1 MARKPSIKRPLSLP
15 EQILR
20 DGALIID
27 EIDTESTKIA
37 PVAIGPIRTR
47 RYQAVWNRLSYSMS
61 NRLDLV
67 PLAMRKE
74 LSHRDVFAWVPV
86 FLALGIITYF
96 SLPREPD
103 GFGLAVLLALL
114 AFVCWRARRVHVIFI
129 TSVSVFLLVGGA
141 MLAKL
146 ETERLSTP
154 LLKYSGTFEISGRVT
169 ELVPSDKR
177 TRVVLRDVKHQHQSP
192 EALAGVQLSAFNQH
206 IIGLKIGDFVQVR
219 ARLEPMSGPLI
230 PDGYDFR
237 RAGYFKGLS
246 ARGFLLGEAVPFL
259 EFSDQQGPS
268 LTDQLNRLRSYISER
283 ISEALPGQGGALAS
297 ALLVGQRAGIAEEVQ
312 EALRSSGLAHILA
325 ISGLHMALITSLIF
339 GFVRILGALASDFSA
354 RHDVKKIAA
363 ATALMGAMIYLALS
377 GSAISAQR
385 AFLMASVFLI
395 AILFDRA
402 ALTMRN
408 VALSALVI
416 LFVQPSALLSP
427 GFQMSFMAV
436 IALVAV
442 YRREGLFAQFKRH
455 FSNRNLIAKMTVGIL
470 GLLLTSVIAGVATSP
485 FAIHHFYQTAI
496 YGVLGNLAAMPVV
509 GLIVM
514 PMGILSLVL
523 MPFGLEQIPLSAM
536 EFGLD
541 YVVAVSSWVASIEG
555 SVVVSGQQPAL
566 VTLLISLCILSVCL
580 LRTKLRFVFAGGLGL
595 LASLVHFSENSAPL
609 ILISPD
615 GKMVASKGTYG
626 LTLHSASKNKFT
638 TGIWMRAIGDNRP
651 VEQILDQTP
660 SNSSC
665 DSAAC
670 SFSIQTS
677 AQDETRFTIIR
688 RAESWFEACQES
700 SDIVISSL
708 KLPRSCQE
716 SLSFADTILLDS
728 ETMLTTGAIRLDAL
742 SDHEKPDDE
751 KRDMLSAKFAT
762 LGLELKTALPVYK
775 RPWN

>member
-1 MARKPSIKRPLSLP
+1 M
-15 EQILR
+15 R
-20 DGALIID
+20 DGALIDD
-27 EIDTESTKIA
+27 ESNTKTSKIT
-37 PVAIGPIRTR
+37 PVAIGSIRTR
-47 RYQAVWNRLSYSMS
+47 TYQAIWNRLSYSLS
-61 NRLDLV
+61 NRLDLL
-67 PLAMRKE
+67 PLGLRKE

-86 FLALGIITYF
+86 FLGLGIIMYF
-96 SLPREPD
+96 ALPREPD
-103 GFGLAVLLALL
+103 GFGLAVLLAVL
-114 AFVCWRARRVHVIFI
+114 AFLCWRARKVHVIFI
-129 TSVSVFLLVGGA
+129 ACVSVFLLVGGVV
-141 MLAKL
+141 LAKL

-154 LLKYSGTFEISGRVT
+154 LLKYPGTFEISGRVA

-177 TRVVLRDVKHQHQSP
+177 TRVVLRSVKHLHQSP
-192 EALAGVQLSAFNQH
+192 ELLAGVQLSAFNQH
-206 IIGLKIGDFVQVR
+206 VLGLKVGDFVQVR
-219 ARLEPMSGPLI
+219 ARLEPISGPVI

-237 RAGYFKGLS
+237 RAGYFKGIS

-259 EFSDQQGPS
+259 EFSDRQGPS
-268 LTDQLNRLRSYISER
+268 LRDRLNRLRSYISER

-312 EALRSSGLAHILA
+312 QALRSSGLAHILA

-339 GFVRILGALASDFSA
+339 GSVRILGAFASDFSA

-363 ATALMGAMIYLALS
+363 ATALMGALIYLALS

-455 FSNRNLIAKMTVGIL
+455 FSSRNLIAKTTVGIS

-496 YGVLGNLAAMPVV
+496 YGVLGNLAAMPIV
-509 GLIVM
+509 GLVVM

-523 MPFGLEQIPLSAM
+523 MPFGLEQIPLTAM

-541 YVVAVSSWVASIEG
+541 YVVTVSNWVANIDG
-555 SVVVSGQQPAL
+555 SVVISGQQPAL

-580 LRTKLRFVFAGGLGL
+580 LRTKLRFVLAGGVGL
-595 LASLVHFSENSAPL
+595 AAGLVHFSEKTTPL

-615 GKMVASKGTYG
+615 GKMLASKEADG
-626 LTLHSASKNKFT
+626 LTLHGASKNKFT
-638 TGIWMRAIGDNRP
+638 TGIWMRALGDNRS
-651 VEQILDQTP
+651 VEDVVGQTP
-660 SNSSC
+660 SNNLC
-665 DSAAC
+665 DSTAC
-670 SFSIQTS
+670 SFSIQT
-677 AQDETRFTIIR
+677 AAEDETRFTIIR
-688 RAESWFEACQES
+688 RAEAWFEVCQEET
-700 SDIVISSL
+700 DIVISAL
-708 KLPRSCQE
+708 KLPGICQE
-716 SLSFADTILLDS
+716 SLTFADTILLDR
-728 ETMLTTGAIRLDAL
+728 ETMLATGAIRLDAL
-742 SDHEKPDDE
+742 SNNQKPKVE
-751 KRDMLSAKFAT
+751 TRDVLSAKFAT
-762 LGLELKTALPVYK
+762 LGLELKTALPIYK